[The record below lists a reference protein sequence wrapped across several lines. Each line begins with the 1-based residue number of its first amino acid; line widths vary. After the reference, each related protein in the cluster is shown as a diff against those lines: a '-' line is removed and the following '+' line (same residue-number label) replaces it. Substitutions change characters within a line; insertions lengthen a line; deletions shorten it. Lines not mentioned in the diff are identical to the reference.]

1 MARVDVKM
9 PDEFLERMSRLGSNF
24 DAIAE
29 TVLEA
34 GGEVVLEKTKSN
46 LASVIGSG
54 TKYDSRSTGELES
67 SLGLTGVKMDRN
79 GNFNIKVG
87 FSEPRSDGGSNA
99 QLANIIEYGKSGQ
112 TAKPFLKPAKSASK
126 KQCIEAMKQAFETEV
141 EKL

>member
-9 PDEFLERMSRLGSNF
+9 PDEFLECMSRLGSNF

-46 LASVIGSG
+46 LSSVIGSG
-54 TKYDSRSTGELES
+54 TKYDSRSTGELGS

-112 TAKPFLKPAKSASK
+112 PAKPFLKPAKSASK

>member
-9 PDEFLERMSRLGSNF
+9 PDEFLERMSRLGSKF
-24 DAIAE
+24 DSIAE

-46 LASVIGSG
+46 LSSVIGNG
-54 TKYDSRSTGELES
+54 TKYDSRSTGELED
-67 SLGLTGVKMDRN
+67 SLGLSGVKMDRN

-99 QLANIIEYGKSGQ
+99 KLANIIEYGKSGQ
-112 TAKPFLKPAKSASK
+112 PANPFLKPAKTASK
-126 KQCIEAMKQAFETEV
+126 KQCIDAMKQTFETEV
-141 EKL
+141 AKL

>member
-9 PDEFLERMSRLGSNF
+9 PDEFLERMSRLGSSF
-24 DAIAE
+24 DSIAE

-34 GGEVVLEKTKSN
+34 GGEVVLEKNKSN
-46 LASVIGSG
+46 LASVIGNG

-87 FSEPRSDGGSNA
+87 FSEPRRDGGSNA

-112 TAKPFLKPAKSASK
+112 PAKPFLKPAKSASK